1 MLNYAELNYAVLNYA
16 VLPVRALQLIHDYT
30 RPATRAD
37 WRTFERNINP
47 DLFITE
53 IRNLTILHKN
63 NLFRTAYM
71 NMRYSEFHTMYIWL
85 EISGVDSYIH
95 FNGRSREEILSNRW
109 LAQQQRAYDLL

>member
-1 MLNYAELNYAVLNYA
+1 MLNYAVLNYA
-16 VLPVRALQLIHDYT
+16 VLPVRVLQLIHDYVRPVT
-30 RPATRAD
+30 RSD
-37 WRTFERNINP
+37 WRTFERRITP

-53 IRNLTILHKN
+53 IRDLTILHKK

-71 NMRYSEFHTMYIWL
+71 NMRYSDFHTMYIWL

-95 FNGRSREEILSNRW
+95 FNGGCREEILSNRW